1 MPRFQFNT
9 AEAGVNQS
17 NREPG
22 EGKRVLI
29 TGAARRVGAE
39 VARHLHAAGMD
50 IVIHY
55 RNSRAEAEAL
65 AESLNA
71 VRADSAGLVS
81 GDLLDIPSLPRLAEA
96 ARQVF
101 GTIDVLINNASTFY
115 PTPVGGITEKHWDD
129 LLGSNLKA
137 PLFLSQA
144 MAPELKARRGC
155 IVNIVDIH
163 AIRPLKGYPVY
174 SVAKAGL
181 WMLTQSLARELGPD
195 VRVNGIAPGAI
206 LWPEAE
212 ENSTPHQEMIERTA
226 LKREGSPEAIA
237 RTALFLIRDADY
249 ITGQIIPVDGG
260 RTVGQ

>member
-1 MPRFQFNT
+1 M

-17 NREPG
+17 NG
-22 EGKRVLI
+22 KSNEGKRVLI

-39 VARHLHAAGMD
+39 IARQLHAAGMD
-50 IVIHY
+50 MVIHY
-55 RNSRAEAEAL
+55 RNSRDEAEAL

-71 VRADSAGLVS
+71 LRPGSAGLVS
-81 GDLLDIPSLPRLAEA
+81 GDLLDIASLPRLAEA
-96 ARQVF
+96 AREVF
-101 GTIDVLINNASTFY
+101 GAIDVLINNASTFY
-115 PTPVGGITEKHWDD
+115 PTAVGRITEDHWDD

-144 MAPELKARRGC
+144 LAPELTERRGC

-181 WMLTQSLARELGPD
+181 WMLTQSLARELGPH

-206 LWPEAE
+206 MWPEAE
-212 ENSTPHQEMIERTA
+212 ENAAPHQEMIERTA
-226 LKREGSPEAIA
+226 LKREGTPADIA
-237 RTALFLIRDADY
+237 RTALFLIRDAEY
-249 ITGQIIPVDGG
+249 LTGQIIPVDGG

>member
-1 MPRFQFNT
+1 M

-17 NREPG
+17 NGKPNES
-22 EGKRVLI
+22 KRVLI

-39 VARHLHAAGMD
+39 IARQLHAAGMD
-50 IVIHY
+50 MVIHY
-55 RNSRAEAEAL
+55 RNSRDEAEAL

-71 VRADSAGLVS
+71 LRPGSAGLVS
-81 GDLLDIPSLPRLAEA
+81 GDLLDVPSLPRLVEA
-96 ARQVF
+96 AREVF
-101 GTIDVLINNASTFY
+101 GAIDVLVNNASTFY
-115 PTPVGGITEKHWDD
+115 PTAVGQITEDHWDD

-144 MAPELKARRGC
+144 LAPELTERRGC

-181 WMLTQSLARELGPD
+181 WMLTQSLARELGPH

-212 ENSTPHQEMIERTA
+212 ENAASHQEMIERTA
-226 LKREGSPEAIA
+226 LKREGSPADIA

-249 ITGQIIPVDGG
+249 LTGQIIPVDGG